1 MYVVFRLIKATSYVL
16 SFYLMTTY
24 FKTKPKHVHVYMT
37 ITGDFSGK
45 CRSVRPLYMLI
56 DNEKC
61 LLKPIITP

>member
-1 MYVVFRLIKATSYVL
+1 
-16 SFYLMTTY
+16 MTTY